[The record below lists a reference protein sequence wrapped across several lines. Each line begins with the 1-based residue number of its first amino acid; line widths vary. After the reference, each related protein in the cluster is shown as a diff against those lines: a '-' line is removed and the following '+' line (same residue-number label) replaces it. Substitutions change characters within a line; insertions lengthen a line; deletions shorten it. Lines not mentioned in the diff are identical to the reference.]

1 MKSVMVS
8 LVIVSITFTGCH
20 DDGDEDK
27 QKLETELKE
36 QRQIT
41 ERWMMVAGALGISCT
56 VLFGVGVAI
65 GSKARKQVNR
75 T

>member
-1 MKSVMVS
+1 MKSLMVA
-8 LVIVSITFTGCH
+8 LVIIMFAGCH
-20 DDGDEDK
+20 DDGHEDR

-41 ERWMMVAGALGISCT
+41 ERWMTVAGALGIGCT

-75 T
+75 I